1 MQREFLL
8 CLLTMRAVMGLTVF
22 WAKLNR
28 IAFYG
33 LLKPNI
39 MIKKRKIVTQQF
51 GNQYKTALFNEDEY

>member
-1 MQREFLL
+1 
-8 CLLTMRAVMGLTVF
+8 MGLTVF

-39 MIKKRKIVTQQF
+39 MIKKKGTIMKQIDI
-51 GNQYKTALFNEDEY
+51 QYSTTHFNEDEY

>member
-1 MQREFLL
+1 MQQEFLP
-8 CLLTMRAVMGLTVF
+8 CLLTMRAIMGLIVF

-39 MIKKRKIVTQQF
+39 MIKRRKIVIQHF
-51 GNQYKTALFNEDEY
+51 ENQYSIILFNEDEY

>member
-1 MQREFLL
+1 
-8 CLLTMRAVMGLTVF
+8 MGLTVF

-39 MIKKRKIVTQQF
+39 MIKKEKNVIQQF
-51 GNQYKTALFNEDEY
+51 DNQYRAPHFNEDEY